1 MDVEETATYYKYRSC
16 SPRTLDIFRNNELY
30 FSLPQDLNDPLDV
43 SIDVKSEYE
52 RAKSHVYKTDKHPEG
67 RKSFLITM
75 LDSIKKGV
83 TKEGDEISLNQALY
97 LFMQSRGILS
107 LSKTA
112 HDALLWSHYA
122 DGHRGICLGFNA
134 EILQIDGI
142 SGSGDVQYLPNPPY
156 MEKFLEL
163 TEEFGELCRPWDDVH
178 FSDEQGKNFYNR
190 QVDAMLQIGLY
201 TKSEDWKYEKEFRLT
216 SVPGNHS
223 FSTSALR
230 EVILGAKTSEADE
243 EKIKKFLSTPD
254 YLHVKLKRAFNIPGT
269 FSFGSRLLV

>member
-1 MDVEETATYYKYRSC
+1 MDVNEAIMYYKYRSC
-16 SPRTLDIFRNNELY
+16 SPRTWDILRNHELY
-30 FSLPQDLNDPLDV
+30 FSPPQNLNDPLDV

-52 RAKSHVYKTDKHPEG
+52 RAKSHVYKTDTHPEG
-67 RKSFLITM
+67 RRSFLITM

-83 TKEGDEISLNQALY
+83 TKEGEEISLNKALY

-134 EILQIDGI
+134 EILQIDGATD
-142 SGSGDVQYLPNPPY
+142 SGDVQYLPTPPY

-163 TEEFGELCRPWDDVH
+163 IEEFGEFCRPWDGVH
-178 FSDEQGKNFYNR
+178 FSDEQGKNFYNK

-216 SVPGNHS
+216 SSPGNHS

-230 EVILGAKTSEADE
+230 EVILGTKTSKADE
-243 EKIKKFLSTPD
+243 EKIKDLLSARD
-254 YLHVKLKRAFNIPGT
+254 YSHVILKRAFNIPGT
-269 FSFGSRLLV
+269 FSFGSQLLA